1 MLPYGRKNPLPFLY
15 SLSSPITTVLSKG
28 KGEIYKRVENRRLS
42 TLLCARAASA
52 QFRSPRRR
60 NHLKKE
66 NLKKIRNF
74 EKKHLRDTPGVVYT
88 NYSCANA

>member
-1 MLPYGRKNPLPFLY
+1 MIHKKEGTLVLFFLC
-15 SLSSPITTVLSKG
+15 PCRAG
-28 KGEIYKRVENRRLS
+28 K
-42 TLLCARAASA
+42 
-52 QFRSPRRR
+52 FRSPRRR